1 MMACANRL
9 FYFGERRVSLS
20 RLEMVVIRPAGGSPD
35 AKVELAMISNVT
47 RKPDTWIPT
56 LEVGSFERGQPWSNW
71 AMVVRPVGS
80 TTRLTFPQISDERRC
95 SWKSNYA
102 AVAFPA
108 LTEERRN
115 NPSRSCAPIDNTL
128 RQHVMHEKMGVP
140 PVEVRSK

>member
-56 LEVGSFERGQPWSNW
+56 LEVGSFEWGQPWSNW

-115 NPSRSCAPIDNTL
+115 NITQLRPD
-128 RQHVMHEKMGVP
+128 RQHTLTARHA
-140 PVEVRSK
+140 

>member
-1 MMACANRL
+1 M
-9 FYFGERRVSLS
+9 
-20 RLEMVVIRPAGGSPD
+20 
-35 AKVELAMISNVT
+35 T
-47 RKPDTWIPT
+47 RKPDIWITT

-80 TTRLTFPQISDERRC
+80 MTCLKFPQISDERRC

-115 NPSRSCAPIDNTL
+115 NPSRSCAPIDNTI
-128 RQHVMHEKMGVP
+128 RQRVMHEKMGVP
-140 PVEVRSK
+140 PVEVRSL